1 MAAPRA
7 PVDGVWR
14 EQLRR
19 SSAFF
24 WALGRVEVGED
35 RAGEVWEAGAGAG
48 EVGKVVVERA

>member
-35 RAGEVWEAGAGAG
+35 RAGEVWEAGARAG